1 MTNPTPIRKTV
12 KETRHV
18 VRSRQFSASEDPVS
32 RASGQL
38 LRSVDADGA
47 FTGTVTIHVFRG
59 VASSVCT
66 EDRASIVTDPS
77 DRVLTRKE

>member
-1 MTNPTPIRKTV
+1 MTNPTPIRRTV

-18 VRSRQFSASEDPVS
+18 VRNRQFSADEEAVS

-47 FTGTVTIHVFRG
+47 FTGIVTIHVFRG
-59 VASSVCT
+59 VASTVCT
-66 EDRASIVTDPS
+66 EDRASIVPGAG
-77 DRVLTRKE
+77 DRVLTPKD